1 MDKRRQVCSKLDAII
16 VQIFPFESGEVRFV
30 CVGLQSG
37 QLSAAFGSSEK
48 DKALVTSDS
57 ACETYKDRGQGSKT
71 QP

>member
-1 MDKRRQVCSKLDAII
+1 VDKRRQVCSKLDAII
-16 VQIFPFESGEVRFV
+16 VQTFPFESGEVRFV

-37 QLSAAFGSSEK
+37 QLFAAPGSSK
-48 DKALVTSDS
+48 KNQTLVTSDS